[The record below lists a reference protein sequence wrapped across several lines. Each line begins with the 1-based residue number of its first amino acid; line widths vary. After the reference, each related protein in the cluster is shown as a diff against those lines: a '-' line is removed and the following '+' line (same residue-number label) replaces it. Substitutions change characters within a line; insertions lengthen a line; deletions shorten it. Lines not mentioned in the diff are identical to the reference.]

1 MNEIPKGNDK
11 VEEPKDAAKD
21 TTALSG
27 ADLLHQDYLER
38 KQAKSQAPAGEAVE
52 DAGKTASKAGDVG
65 AKMGEIAAK
74 NLKDAA
80 ADNTKPFNEAEFAKV
95 VEKMTPS
102 ERAEALRENEKNIA
116 AFKAGMTDTLNRL
129 EKADPENAKAY
140 EQVKEA
146 LQKDG
151 VIKSWAEVAKQQH

>member
-1 MNEIPKGNDK
+1 MTDIPTGNDK
-11 VEEPKDAAKD
+11 VEQPKDAAKD

-27 ADLLHQDYLER
+27 ADLLQQDYLER
-38 KQAKSQAPAGEAVE
+38 KQAKSQAPTGDAVE
-52 DAGKTASKAGDVG
+52 DAGKTAGKAADVG
-65 AKMGEIAAK
+65 AKMGELAAK
-74 NLKDAA
+74 NLKDSA
-80 ADNTKPFNEAEFAKV
+80 ADNVKPFNEAEFAKV

-140 EQVKEA
+140 EQVKAA

-151 VIKSWAEVAKQQH
+151 VINSWAEVAKQQH